1 MTKKREGKIE
11 VERNDGLRVPWG
23 GQKSDKL
30 NDERWAGTAGQSDM
44 GSDPR
49 IQLVEE
55 CMHAKLLQ
63 LCLTLCD
70 PMDCSWPGS
79 SVHGILQAR
88 KLEWVAISHS
98 MEPSWPRDR
107 THVSGISCT
116 GKWILYHYRH
126 PHGPPLRGLMVVCA
140 ATSRGVK
147 NTSYSNPNC
156 KALEGLTEDLDA
168 SDWAIW
174 GGLLKG

>member
-1 MTKKREGKIE
+1 MISTNCSEYIFPVGRKSTQGWTQLLDATWAFQFMTKKREGKIE

-49 IQLVEE
+49 IQLVED

-70 PMDCSWPGS
+70 PIDCSQPGS

-88 KLEWVAISHS
+88 KLEWVAISYS
-98 MEPSWPRDR
+98 MGVSRPRGWIC
-107 THVSGISCT
+107 VYYISCI
-116 GKWILYHYRH
+116 GKQILYH
-126 PHGPPLRGLMVVCA
+126 
-140 ATSRGVK
+140 
-147 NTSYSNPNC
+147 
-156 KALEGLTEDLDA
+156 
-168 SDWAIW
+168 
-174 GGLLKG
+174 